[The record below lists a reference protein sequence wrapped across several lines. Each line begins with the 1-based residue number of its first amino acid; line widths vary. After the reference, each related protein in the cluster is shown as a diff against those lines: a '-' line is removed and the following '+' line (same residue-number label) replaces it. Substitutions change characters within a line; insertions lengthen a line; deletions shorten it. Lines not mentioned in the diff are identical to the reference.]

1 MTDIYSKEKRS
12 WVMSKVSGNN
22 TKPEIIVRRLIHS
35 MGFRYRLH
43 YKKLPGKPD
52 IVFPKK
58 KKVIFVHGCFW
69 HGHEGCKKSK
79 RPTSNSDFWNKK
91 IEQTII
97 RDNKLIFELKNLG
110 WSVLIIWEC
119 QIKDLEKLKHT
130 LFTFIT

>member
-58 KKVIFVHGCFW
+58 KKVIFVHGCF
-69 HGHEGCKKSK
+69 GMDMKGVKNQKDRLQIVIFGIKKL
-79 RPTSNSDFWNKK
+79 
-91 IEQTII
+91 
-97 RDNKLIFELKNLG
+97 NKLLSE
-110 WSVLIIWEC
+110 IIN
-119 QIKDLEKLKHT
+119 
-130 LFTFIT
+130 